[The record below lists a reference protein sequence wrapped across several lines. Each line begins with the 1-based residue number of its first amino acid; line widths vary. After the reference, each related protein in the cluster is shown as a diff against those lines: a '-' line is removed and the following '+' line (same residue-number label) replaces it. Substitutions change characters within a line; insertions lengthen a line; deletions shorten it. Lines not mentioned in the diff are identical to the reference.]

1 MSLKKFIDNKE
12 IYIKKN
18 EKINKEDLELFSYNT
33 LLNFE
38 KLLEK
43 NNTKKSRTNTKT
55 NTKTKTKTKTK
66 SGSNTKSNMIKRL
79 IKREVI
85 YNDLIELYYEL
96 NPLLKKVPED
106 VYEIILKKIKNLEDK
121 DTNNKKIN
129 NILTEYFNDFKY
141 NVFYN
146 IKNVNNEYD
155 IDNIFL
161 AKKLSIDTTI
171 LNQPQQIE
179 LILDMF
185 SKNILGELITS
196 NNKFGYCRKKLLDTI
211 VDIEVDDLEFENE
224 DLIDEIYQQIN
235 EAKLSYNEFIKNQN
249 NTMKYGITIFKQ
261 IEININNEI
270 KKINENL
277 NRFKSLIQFP
287 NLEYISSKKYESVSS
302 KKVRSLDI
310 NKNKRKTLKN
320 RYISK

>member
-18 EKINKEDLELFSYNT
+18 EKINKQDLESFSHNT

-43 NNTKKSRTNTKT
+43 NNTKKSTCN
-55 NTKTKTKTKTK
+55 TKTK

-106 VYEIILKKIKNLEDK
+106 VYEIILKKIKNLQEK

-129 NILTEYFNDFKY
+129 KKINDILTEYFDDFKY
-141 NVFYN
+141 SVIYG
-146 IKNVNNEYD
+146 IRNVNNEYD
-155 IDNIFL
+155 INNMFL
-161 AKKLSIDTTI
+161 AKKLSIDRDLI
-171 LNQPQQIE
+171 SQPEKIKH
-179 LILDMF
+179 ILDVF
-185 SKNILGELITS
+185 SKNILG
-196 NNKFGYCRKKLLDTI
+196 KLLQSKNKLDDCIERLKEII
-211 VDIEVDDLEFENE
+211 VDVGELEFENE

-249 NTMKYGITIFKQ
+249 NTKNYGITIHKQ
-261 IEININNEI
+261 IEININNQIKEI
-270 KKINENL
+270 NYLL

-287 NLEYISSKKYESVSS
+287 NLEYISSKKYKSVSS

>member
-18 EKINKEDLELFSYNT
+18 EKINKQHLESFSYNT

-43 NNTKKSRTNTKT
+43 NNTKKSRS
-55 NTKTKTKTKTK
+55 NTKTKTKTKSKSK

-85 YNDLIELYYEL
+85 YNDLIELYYDL

-106 VYEIILKKIKNLEDK
+106 VYEIILKKIKNLQEK

-129 NILTEYFNDFKY
+129 DILTEYFDDFKY
-141 NVFYN
+141 SVIYG
-146 IKNVNNEYD
+146 IRDVNNEYD
-155 IDNIFL
+155 IDNMFL
-161 AKKLSIDTTI
+161 AKKLSIDSEI
-171 LNQPQQIE
+171 INQHEKIKH
-179 LILDMF
+179 ILDVF
-185 SKNILGELITS
+185 SKNILG
-196 NNKFGYCRKKLLDTI
+196 KLLQSKNKLD
-211 VDIEVDDLEFENE
+211 DCIERLKEIIIDVDDLEFENE

-310 NKNKRKTLKN
+310 NKNKNKRKTLKN

>member
-1 MSLKKFIDNKE
+1 MSLKKLIDDKE
-12 IYIKKN
+12 IFKN
-18 EKINKEDLELFSYNT
+18 KNTEITRHDLDSLSYNT

-43 NNTKKSRTNTKT
+43 NNTKKSTTRS
-55 NTKTKTKTKTK
+55 K
-66 SGSNTKSNMIKRL
+66 SKFNIIKRL
-79 IKREVI
+79 IKIHVK

-106 VYEIILKKIKNLEDK
+106 INEKILKTKQKLEEKDK
-121 DTNNKKIN
+121 NNKKIN
-129 NILTEYFNDFKY
+129 DILTKYFDDFKY
-141 NVFYN
+141 SVIYN
-146 IKNVNNEYD
+146 

-161 AKKLSIDTTI
+161 AKKLSIDRDLI
-171 LNQPQQIE
+171 YQPEKITH
-179 LILDMF
+179 ILDVF
-185 SKNILGELITS
+185 SKIILD
-196 NNKFGYCRKKLLDTI
+196 KLLESKNKLDNC
-211 VDIEVDDLEFENE
+211 IESLKEIIIDVHVDDLKFDNE
-224 DLIDEIYQQIN
+224 DLIDTINQQIN

-249 NTMKYGITIFKQ
+249 NTKNITKNYGITIHKQ

-270 KKINENL
+270 KEINILL
-277 NRFKSLIQFP
+277 NNFKSLIQFP
-287 NLEYISSKKYESVSS
+287 NLEYISSKKYKSVSS